1 MQHRYKINT
10 SCEGRKSSS
19 NATHSQK
26 NDTLV
31 FINLLDKCT
40 RTLLDYTQKYY
51 AKTESG
57 LEINSKVMTSKS

>member
-10 SCEGRKSSS
+10 SCEGRRSSS

-40 RTLLDYTQKYY
+40 RTLLDYT
-51 AKTESG
+51 
-57 LEINSKVMTSKS
+57 